1 MLLMWTLLFMSL
13 STYTRVLLNDIVG
26 ILCVSS
32 TLWPV
37 QVLFVLM
44 TCFSKTEKFGKSAHY
59 ITVCLKLLSHQDGVP
74 TAF

>member
-13 STYTRVLLNDIVG
+13 STYTRVLVNDIVG

-37 QVLFVLM
+37 QVLLF
-44 TCFSKTEKFGKSAHY
+44 
-59 ITVCLKLLSHQDGVP
+59 
-74 TAF
+74 